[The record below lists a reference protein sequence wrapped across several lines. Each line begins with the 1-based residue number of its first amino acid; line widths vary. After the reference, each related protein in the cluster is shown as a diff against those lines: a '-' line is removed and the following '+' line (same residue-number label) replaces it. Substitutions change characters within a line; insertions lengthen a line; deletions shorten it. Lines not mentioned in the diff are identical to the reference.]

1 MFQISNPLFFL
12 LLGIIP
18 ILLIIDRYTRVEAA
32 RWRKVGTL
40 LLRLGAVLCLILALV
55 GLQQKDQAD
64 ILSVVFLLDV
74 SDSVPLEQQKAGIE
88 QINSALDALKP
99 TDRFSVILFAG
110 EAAVRVPNRA
120 KAAQPQLTED
130 ILTDVEVERAATNL
144 AGAIRLGLNL
154 PISRSEDPDRI
165 GTGEYGGQKR
175 LVLLS
180 DGIQNLGEIADL
192 LDLVR
197 ASKIEIFTLPLSSE
211 RESEVWVREL
221 ETPSQVRAGE
231 TFSVRAIVE
240 TTTDT
245 AVQARLYR
253 NDTPVREPRTIVL
266 KQGKHPIDFSQ
277 RISDENIYR
286 YRIELSVDNATG
298 DNPEN
303 NTGDGV
309 TRVYGTPHI
318 LYIEGDTEKSEPL
331 KNVLEMNRLAVEVL
345 TPSEFPTDLVALQN
359 SDAIILSNVSAD
371 DLSEP
376 QMTHIESYVRDLGKG
391 LVIIGGDRA
400 FGRGGYHDT
409 PLERV
414 SPLEMTPQQKK
425 ESLAL
430 ILVVDAS
437 GSMANYIGPDQKIQL
452 ALEGV
457 RASIQAL
464 DDEDRV
470 GVIAFAAK
478 VKMDHAP
485 TTKHE
490 EILREV
496 GKLRPG
502 SGTKMY
508 PALER
513 AYERLQAVDVKQKH
527 ILLLSDG
534 KSEGAFI
541 PLAKRIA
548 ADKMTLSTIA
558 IGDADRAL
566 MKAIAEAGGGGYRD
580 VQNISELPKIMAD
593 EVRQTQKYTVQEP
606 FQPIIN
612 DGNPP
617 ILTGINYVP
626 KLYGYIA
633 TSEKELT
640 QTYIHSHED
649 HPILAGW
656 NYGFGRSI
664 AFTSDVKPGWGADW
678 IAWENFGRFWGQ
690 VVNWVL
696 PSMDGAADFDLTVH
710 PQNGKGAV
718 FIDTASTLSTYGLT
732 FDVSLARPDGEGA
745 VVEMHRVT
753 PTRYSG
759 EFPVRARGAYLVT
772 AQKKRDGQVESTN
785 YESLVL
791 SYPAEYAEFET
802 NRQLLNELASRT
814 NGIFEPSPKQ
824 IVQQRGTP
832 IEHLKPLSFTL
843 LVVSLILFV
852 LEMILRRFSVASGYL
867 TELKA
872 QLRLLYRQD
881 DHTSS
886 PALSRLRQTK
896 ATSDAVTLSRRLR
909 HQESSTSRDLTA
921 EPSTTSADFA
931 SSSTSQRGY
940 QRESVS
946 ESVLRRRPSA
956 DQQSATTGDIG
967 RLLQAKSRARH
978 DESSR

>member
-1 MFQISNPLFFL
+1 MFKIGNPLFFL

-18 ILLIIDRYTRVEAA
+18 ILLIIDHYTRVEAA
-32 RWRKVGTL
+32 RWRRVGTL

-55 GLQQKDQAD
+55 GLQQKDQED

-74 SDSVPLEQQKAGIE
+74 SDSVPPEQQSAGIE
-88 QINSALDALKP
+88 QINSSLDALKP

-110 EAAVRVPNRA
+110 EAAVRVPNKM

-130 ILTDVEVERAATNL
+130 ILTGVEVDRTATNL
-144 AGAIRLGLNL
+144 VGAIQLALSL
-154 PISRSEDPDRI
+154 PI
-165 GTGEYGGQKR
+165 GEHGGQKR

-180 DGIQNLGEIADL
+180 DGLQNVGEIADL

-197 ASKIEIFTLPLSSE
+197 ASEIEVFTLPLSSE
-211 RESEVWVREL
+211 REYEVWVREL
-221 ETPSQVRAGE
+221 RTPSQVRANE
-231 TFSVRAIVE
+231 TFSVRAIIE

-253 NDTPVREPRTIVL
+253 NDTPVDEPRMIALT
-266 KQGKHPIDFSQ
+266 QGKQPIDFPQ
-277 RISDENIYR
+277 RISEEDIYR

-318 LYIEGDTEKSEPL
+318 LYIEGDTGETRSL
-331 KNVLEMNRLAVEVL
+331 KNVLEMNSLAVEVL
-345 TPSEFPTDLVALQN
+345 SSSEFPTDLLTLQN

-376 QMTHIESYVRDLGKG
+376 QIAHIESYVRDLGKG
-391 LVIIGGDRA
+391 LVVIGGDRA

-409 PLERV
+409 PLERAL
-414 SPLEMTPQQKK
+414 PLEMTPRQKK

-464 DDEDRV
+464 DDEDRA
-470 GVIAFAAK
+470 GVIAFAAEI
-478 VKMDHAP
+478 KMDLAP
-485 TTKHE
+485 TTQHE
-490 EILREV
+490 EILHEV
-496 GKLRPG
+496 GTLRPG

-513 AYERLQAVDVKQKH
+513 AYERLQTVDAKQKH

-580 VQNISELPKIMAD
+580 VGNVSELPKIMAD
-593 EVRQTQKYTVQEP
+593 EVRQTQKYIVQEA

-612 DGNPP
+612 DGNSPM
-617 ILTGINYVP
+617 LAGINRLP

-633 TSEKELT
+633 TSEKELA

-656 NYGFGRSI
+656 NYGLGRSV

-678 IAWENFGRFWGQ
+678 IEWENFGRFWGQ
-690 VVNWVL
+690 VVNWTL
-696 PSMDGAADFDLTVH
+696 PSMDGAMDLDLTVV
-710 PQNGKGAV
+710 PQNGRGTV
-718 FIDTASTLSTYGLT
+718 FIDTASTPATYGLT
-732 FDVSLARPDGEGA
+732 FDVSLARPNGRGA
-745 VVEMHRVT
+745 VVELHRVT
-753 PTRYSG
+753 PTQYSG
-759 EFPVRARGAYLVT
+759 EFPLRERGSYLVT
-772 AQKKRDGQVESTN
+772 AQKKRDGQVESTD

-791 SYPAEYAEFET
+791 SYPAEFAEFQT
-802 NRQLLNELASRT
+802 NRQLLDELASQT
-814 NGIFEPSPKQ
+814 DGIFEPSPQQ
-824 IVQQRGTP
+824 IVQHRGTP
-832 IEHLKPLSFTL
+832 IEHLKPLSLPL
-843 LVVSLILFV
+843 LIASLILFV
-852 LEMILRRFSVASGYL
+852 LEMILRRFSIASGYL
-867 TELKA
+867 TELKT
-872 QLRLLYRQD
+872 QLRLLYRRD
-881 DHTSS
+881 DHAAS
-886 PALSRLRQTK
+886 PTLSRLRQTK
-896 ATSDAVTLSRRLR
+896 TALAR
-909 HQESSTSRDLTA
+909 ESSTT
-921 EPSTTSADFA
+921 PGDFA
-931 SSSTSQRGY
+931 PSPTSQSGY
-940 QRESVS
+940 QRER
-946 ESVLRRRPSA
+946 ESDSGLGSATSA
-956 DQQSATTGDIG
+956 DPQTASTDGIG
-967 RLLQAKSRARH
+967 RLLQAKGRARNN
-978 DESSR
+978 EPSR